1 MMSRADTVFD
11 RSTTEPRLR
20 GVVGPSFSFLKAGW
34 QRVAGVVRRIDD
46 SLIGDLLALLSLV
59 AAIYAFLVMGWVLS

>member
-1 MMSRADTVFD
+1 M
-11 RSTTEPRLR
+11 R

-34 QRVAGVVRRIDD
+34 QRLAGVVRRIDD